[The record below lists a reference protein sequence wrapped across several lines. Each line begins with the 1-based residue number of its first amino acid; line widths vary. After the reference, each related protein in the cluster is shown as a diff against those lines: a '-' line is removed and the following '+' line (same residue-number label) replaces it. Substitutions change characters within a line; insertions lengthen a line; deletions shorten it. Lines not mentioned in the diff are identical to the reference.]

1 MSQAPR
7 PLGSLAGGNM
17 PKICFVAPSL
27 GRGGAERVVTT
38 LAEHFHKSA
47 YDLVL
52 VTSRRVEDEY
62 VLSFPL
68 KRRLLE
74 EEIAGTAQ
82 ILPGVLGRMAKRV
95 KGLKRIFKEE
105 QPDIVVSFLGKMNIY
120 TMLSRS
126 ALKPDA
132 KIFLSVRSDPNQ
144 EYRGAVDRF
153 LANSL
158 FPKATGVILQTED
171 ARAFFKPAVKAKCT
185 VLPNVLS
192 EEFMEP
198 IAEGERRKEIVMVGR
213 LDANKNHE
221 MVIRAFAK
229 VLPEHPD
236 YKLVIYGDG
245 LPDETNT
252 RPALE
257 KLAKT
262 LKIDE
267 KIVFMG
273 RQSGIHDKI
282 KHSAI
287 FVLASGYEGMPNAL
301 LEAMATGLCCIS
313 TDCPIGGPRS
323 VIHDHENGVLIPVGD
338 ESALEA
344 TLLEVMGDE
353 TLQRQLGTEAHKLA
367 EELSPER
374 VCRSWAEVL
383 FN

>member
-1 MSQAPR
+1 MSHPPR
-7 PLGSLAGGNM
+7 PPRLTFGRDCL
-17 PKICFVAPSL
+17 KIAFVAPSL
-27 GRGGAERVVTT
+27 GRGGAERVVTA

-52 VTSRRVEDEY
+52 ITSRRVEDEY
-62 VLSFPL
+62 ELSFPL
-68 KRRLLE
+68 RRRLLE
-74 EEIAGTAQ
+74 EEIADKTQ
-82 ILPGVLGRMAKRV
+82 ILPSVLGRMEKRV
-95 KGLKRIFKEE
+95 RGLKRIFREE

-120 TMLSRS
+120 TMLSRK
-126 ALKPDA
+126 ALPKNA
-132 KIFLSVRSDPNQ
+132 KIYLSVRSDPRH
-144 EYRGAVDRF
+144 EYKGSVDRF
-153 LANSL
+153 LAKRL

-171 ARAFFKPAVKAKCT
+171 AKACFAPAVQAKCT

-192 EEFMEP
+192 EEFTEP
-198 IAEGERRKEIVMVGR
+198 MAEGERRKEIVMVGR

-229 VLPEHPD
+229 VLTRHPD

-257 KLAKT
+257 ALSKN

-313 TDCPIGGPRS
+313 TDCPIGGPKS
-323 VIHDHENGVLIPVGD
+323 VIRDHENGILIPVGD
-338 ESALEA
+338 EATLEKS
-344 TLLEVMGDE
+344 LLEVIGDE
-353 TLQRQLGTEAHKLA
+353 ALQRRLGTEAHKLA
-367 EELSPER
+367 EELSPAR
-374 VCRSWAEVL
+374 VCALWEQVIL
-383 FN
+383 G

>member
-1 MSQAPR
+1 
-7 PLGSLAGGNM
+7 M